1 MEKLEGEDNKYVVY
15 YKILDA
21 DHNGR
26 SPKDRNFDKS
36 HKSCLQKIAKSGN
49 KVRETT
55 KLCTFLFWR
64 DPAVNMCLYI
74 YTYICTYVHMY
85 IRIYIHMCV
94 LYVLNAKLFYSSYTH
109 GYPLL

>member
-55 KLCTFLFWR
+55 KLCTFLFVETLQSVC
-64 DPAVNMCLYI
+64 ACTYM
-74 YTYICTYVHMY
+74 YICTYVTYVHMY
-85 IRIYIHMCV
+85 IRMCV
-94 LYVLNAKLFYSSYTH
+94 LYVLKAKLFYSSYTH
-109 GYPLL
+109 CQGRI